1 MNFTGEIGED
11 LVASY
16 MTNMGYEVEFAPK
29 RAFYDWDLKCSKDDS
44 LITIEVKYDS
54 KAYMWAKRRKTP
66 DYPNLYIEFENTN
79 QNKPSGIKASIAD
92 FYFYILKKGENN
104 ICYIFDRKELLSCL
118 EDNDFK
124 IVGNSSSGDNN
135 ALGWI
140 PPLHE
145 LIADDKSGYRGT
157 MEL

>member
-11 LVASY
+11 LVAAY
-16 MTNMGYEVEFAPK
+16 MVSMGYEVEFAPK
-29 RAFYDWDLKCSKDDS
+29 RVFYDWDLRCTKDGES
-44 LITIEVKYDS
+44 LTIEVKYDS

-66 DYPNLYIEFENTN
+66 DKPNLYIEFENTN
-79 QNKPSGIKASIAD
+79 QNKPSGIKASVAD
-92 FYFYILKKGENN
+92 FYFYILKDGDKN
-104 ICYIFDRKELLSCL
+104 ICYIFNRELLLSHL
-118 EDNDFK
+118 DDYDYK
-124 IVGNSSSGDNN
+124 VVGNSSSGDNN

-145 LIADDKSGYRGT
+145 LVNNPDSGYSGT